1 MEKLIEALRSN
12 KNSILY
18 FYNNSCKHC
27 KQLRPKLKIME
38 STHHHNF
45 FQFNTEEHTD
55 ISNAFDVEFVPT
67 LIVVENKKYKRLE
80 GGEEIEKFYKKIT
93 K

>member
-18 FYNNSCKHC
+18 FYNKNCGHC

-38 STHHHNF
+38 STHPKNF

-55 ISNAFDVEFVPT
+55 ISDAFEVEFVPT
-67 LIVVENKKYKRLE
+67 LIVIENKKYKRLE
-80 GGEEIEKFYKKIT
+80 GYKRIEKFYKKII